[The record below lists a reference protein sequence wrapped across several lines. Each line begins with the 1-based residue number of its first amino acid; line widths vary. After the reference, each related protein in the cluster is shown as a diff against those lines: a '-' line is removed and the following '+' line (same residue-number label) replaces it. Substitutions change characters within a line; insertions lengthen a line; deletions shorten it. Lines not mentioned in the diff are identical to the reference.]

1 MNYLEFD
8 ICTRKT
14 YLDMADFHSH
24 NFYEL
29 YFLKNGKR
37 SLVFKDKKY
46 NFTENSFAIIPPF
59 TPHKTEGGPYTRA
72 NIYFSSNMLSS
83 VNKES
88 IFNTSTPIV
97 YKLPQDYFDT
107 IFFLLQK
114 ANENRSGDNK
124 DFYEFKLKILN
135 IVEFLLNTKELSIVE
150 SETSVD
156 KDRVIQNIVEYIKSN
171 PSEKITIDML
181 CKKFFF
187 TKSNL
192 FRRFKI
198 AMECSISEYIYFVK
212 IGLAKDLLYNT
223 NKSIEEIAFQCGF
236 SSLNYFSL
244 MFKKKVGVSPANY
257 RKTK

>member
-8 ICTRKT
+8 ICTKKT
-14 YLDMADFHSH
+14 SASMTDFHSH
-24 NFYEL
+24 KFYEL
-29 YFLKNGKR
+29 YFLKSGKR
-37 SLVFKDKKY
+37 SMVFKDKQY
-46 NFTENSFAIIPPF
+46 NFNENSFAIIPPF
-59 TPHKTEGGPYTRA
+59 TPHKTEGGPYTRI
-72 NIYFSSNMLSS
+72 NIYFSSDMLS
-83 VNKES
+83 NIHKDS
-88 IFNTSTPIV
+88 IFKTSTPIV
-97 YKLPQDYFDT
+97 YKLPQEHFET

-114 ANENRSGDNK
+114 ANENRSK
-124 DFYEFKLKILN
+124 DEKTFFDIKLKILN
-135 IVEFLLNTKELSIVE
+135 VVEFLLNTKELSLVE
-150 SETSVD
+150 SETLID
-156 KDRVIQNIVEYIKSN
+156 KDKVIQNIVQYIKNN

-198 AMECSISEYIYFVK
+198 AMNCSISEYIYFVK

-223 NKSIEEIAFQCGF
+223 NKSIEEIAFSCGF